1 MKGLRMPTSAPI
13 GIVGGSGLYHLA
25 AFTGAKEVRL
35 DTPFGPPSDI
45 YLQGDLAGVP
55 VVFLPRH
62 ARGHKLLPSE
72 IPHRANIHGFKQLGV
87 RWIISISAVGSL
99 QHDYSPGDVVL
110 PDQFFDR
117 TKGRVM
123 DTFFGEGIVAHI
135 SFGDPISPELQ
146 EVLHAAAQAAGAKV
160 HKGGTY
166 VNIEGP
172 QFSTRAESETYRS
185 AGYAVVGMTNL
196 VEAKLAREAQ
206 IAYATMAMVTDY
218 DCWHPEHDSVT
229 VEMVIGWLHKNT
241 ALAQNILIEA
251 VPRVAALKEAKAHE
265 ALRYAIL
272 TAREH
277 WPEATARKL
286 AILLP
291 TEKEPGEISE

>member
-1 MKGLRMPTSAPI
+1 MPDSSLI
-13 GIVGGSGLYHLA
+13 GIVGGSGLYQLA
-25 AFTGAKEVRL
+25 AFTGTREVHL
-35 DTPFGPPSDI
+35 ETPFGAPSDAYI
-45 YLQGDLAGVP
+45 QGSLAGRE

-110 PDQFFDR
+110 PSQFFDR
-117 TKGRVM
+117 TKGRAM
-123 DTFFGEGIVAHI
+123 DTFFGEGIVAHVA
-135 SFGDPISPELQ
+135 FGDPVSSELQ
-146 EVLHAAAQAAGAKV
+146 DALFESAQAAGATV

-172 QFSTRAESETYRS
+172 QFSTRAESENYRS
-185 AGYAVVGMTNL
+185 AGHAIVGMTNL

-206 IAYATMAMVTDY
+206 IAYATVAMVTDY

-229 VEMVIGWLHKNT
+229 VEMVISWLRKNT
-241 ALAQNILIEA
+241 ETAQRILLEA
-251 VPRVAALKEAKAHE
+251 VPRVAKLPRAKAHD
-265 ALRYAIL
+265 ALKYAVL
-272 TAREH
+272 TQKDH
-277 WPEATARKL
+277 WPKATAEKL
-286 AILLP
+286 ATILGDL
-291 TEKEPGEISE
+291 

>member
-1 MKGLRMPTSAPI
+1 MSLSSPI
-13 GIVGGSGLYHLA
+13 GIIGGSGLYQLA
-25 AFTGAKEVRL
+25 AFTAQQEVRL
-35 DTPFGPPSDI
+35 ETPFGTPSDAYI
-45 YLQGDLAGVP
+45 QGKLAGHD

-62 ARGHKLLPSE
+62 ARGHKFLPSE

-99 QHDYSPGDVVL
+99 QHDYAPGEVVL

-117 TKGRVM
+117 TKGRAA
-123 DTFFGEGIVAHI
+123 DTFFGEGIVAHVA
-135 SFGDPISPELQ
+135 FGDPISIELQ
-146 EVLHAAAQAAGAKV
+146 EVLHASAQAAGAKV

-166 VNIEGP
+166 VNMEGP

-229 VEMVIGWLHKNT
+229 VEMVIKWLTQNT
-241 ALAQNILIEA
+241 ETAQKVLLEA
-251 VPRVAALKEAKAHE
+251 IPRVAKLTHAKAHE
-265 ALRYAIL
+265 ALKYAIL
-272 TAREH
+272 THKDH
-277 WPEATARKL
+277 WPEATAKKL
-286 AILLP
+286 ALIL
-291 TEKEPGEISE
+291 G